1 MLQKQ
6 KNLDPSWIQAEVFAL
21 GLDVKMVTVA
31 GPVNVYDMSA
41 GVVYGI
47 IYRIIT
53 LF

>member
-21 GLDVKMVTVA
+21 WPDVKMVAVA
-31 GPVNVYDMSA
+31 GPVNVYDMSP

-47 IYRIIT
+47 IYKRTT